1 MGKVAELRRRH
12 ASGLDGPG
20 EGLVCHL
27 DYFVGTLSASMT
39 QPPLI
44 LIVDDNLDAR
54 EMYGMYLEHEGF
66 RWAEAVNGHD
76 AILQTKLEKPAL
88 ILMDATM
95 PRMDGWEALRLL
107 KEDVATSHIPLIML
121 TAHAFDEHRERA
133 RKAGADGF
141 LAKPVLP
148 DALAREIRQVL
159 KREAPAG

>member
-1 MGKVAELRRRH
+1 MA
-12 ASGLDGPG
+12 P
-20 EGLVCHL
+20 
-27 DYFVGTLSASMT
+27 
-39 QPPLI
+39 PPLI

-76 AILQTKLEKPAL
+76 ALLQTKREKPAL

-95 PRMDGWEALRLL
+95 PRMDGWEAVRLL
-107 KEDVATSHIPLIML
+107 KEDATTKHIPLIML

-133 RKAGADGF
+133 VQAGADGF

-148 DALAREIRQVL
+148 DALAREIRAFL
-159 KREAPAG
+159 KM